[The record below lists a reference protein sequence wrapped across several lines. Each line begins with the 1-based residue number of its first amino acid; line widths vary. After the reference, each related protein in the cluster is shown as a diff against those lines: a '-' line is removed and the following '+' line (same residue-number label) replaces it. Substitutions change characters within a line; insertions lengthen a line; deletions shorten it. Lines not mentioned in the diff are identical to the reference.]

1 MEPILDIKV
10 VAIKGFISILAVSP
24 TKLNQFVGQDDG
36 LKPVL
41 DKYKTNPQLRTKHSI
56 TIPSR
61 RTNEEVKGLDD
72 HASMNLASGARDNP
86 MEQPKLQLFYSD
98 REEDGCQT
106 RYVAG
111 FGWMNESQF
120 IYGSYEVEDLSASN
134 PNGFEGLIFKKDHL
148 KYITY
153 VKKERG
159 LQPTEI
165 EIPQSFAITMFHIIF
180 MYPTNITV
188 VSKIS
193 RQVVYN
199 NNFEK

>member
-111 FGWMNESQF
+111 FGWMNES
-120 IYGSYEVEDLSASN
+120 
-134 PNGFEGLIFKKDHL
+134 
-148 KYITY
+148 
-153 VKKERG
+153 
-159 LQPTEI
+159 
-165 EIPQSFAITMFHIIF
+165 
-180 MYPTNITV
+180 
-188 VSKIS
+188 
-193 RQVVYN
+193 
-199 NNFEK
+199 